1 MTAKLIYFATRSLD
15 GYVEDAQ
22 GKIDFAAH
30 DEASLKFVNDALRP
44 TGTYLYGRRMYETML
59 VWNQFGASESDPPWA
74 RDFGSTWRAAEKV
87 IYSKTLKQLS
97 MPMAR
102 LEPTFDAD
110 AVRDMKLRATQ
121 DLVIGGHELASHAF
135 RAGLVD
141 EIKLLIA
148 PIIVGGGK
156 RSFPDGVRLGLEL
169 VDERRFDGSGI
180 VHVHYRV
187 RSAGAAG

>member
-22 GKIDFAAH
+22 GKIDFTAQ
-30 DEASLKFVNDALRP
+30 DEASQKFVNDALRP

-110 AVRDMKLRATQ
+110 AIRDMKLRATQ

-141 EIKLLIA
+141 EIKLFIA

-180 VHVHYRV
+180 VRVHYRV
-187 RSAGAAG
+187 RSAG

>member
-1 MTAKLIYFATRSLD
+1 
-15 GYVEDAQ
+15 
-22 GKIDFAAH
+22 
-30 DEASLKFVNDALRP
+30 
-44 TGTYLYGRRMYETML
+44 ML
-59 VWNQFGASESDPPWA
+59 VWNQFGASESDPSWA

-102 LEPTFDAD
+102 LEQTFDAD

-121 DLVIGGHELASHAF
+121 NLVIGGHELASHAF
-135 RAGLVD
+135 RAGLID
-141 EIKLLIA
+141 EIKLFIA
-148 PIIVGGGK
+148 PIIIGGGK

-187 RSAGAAG
+187 RSA